1 MAARNIDILWIA
13 PSNDRLPALGWLDE
27 LGEIAQIRGVTMR
40 TVSGRVATA
49 AAIADALSTSGCEV
63 IIWSGHGQEDGLVT
77 ADNRILSGEWIA
89 TQARAGAPE
98 AFLVGACYSGA
109 RGEFLDSI
117 TEQIAQAGIHAIGF
131 MVAADDNAAAVYACE
146 FVRAL
151 VADADVT
158 RANRVAIR
166 AAAQINRQ
174 TAVGV
179 TFHAA
184 IMDGYR
190 SILAE
195 IKGVRAATDLL
206 SGRVERVERS
216 QSDLIKRF
224 DECLPPPGTKRSS
237 KPRTASIPAAPA

>member
-40 TVSGRVATA
+40 TVSGRAATA
-49 AAIADALSTSGCEV
+49 AAIADALSTSGAEL
-63 IIWSGHGQEDGLVT
+63 IIWSGHGEEDGLVT
-77 ADNRILSGEWIA
+77 ADSRILSGEWIA
-89 TQARAGAPE
+89 TQAHAGAPE
-98 AFLVGACYSGA
+98 AFLVGACYSGS
-109 RGEFLDSI
+109 RGEFLEAI
-117 TEQIAQAGIHAIGF
+117 TEQISQAGIHAIGF
-131 MVAADDNAAAVYACE
+131 TVAADDAAAAVYACE

-174 TAVGV
+174 TAAGV

-184 IMDGYR
+184 ILNGYR

-195 IKGVRAATDLL
+195 IKGVRAATDAL

-216 QSDLIKRF
+216 QSDLLKRI
-224 DECLPPPGTKRSS
+224 DECLPPPGTKRTSR
-237 KPRTASIPAAPA
+237 PRSATAAATPA